1 MQTNRL
7 TVIGGVRPV
16 HKFQRSDWLPA
27 VGGRFYDPLELS
39 PGRYA
44 CQFETTASPLF
55 ALQNLSRRNPGL
67 VFLLDYETGRTRG
80 LAMVKA
86 GILEDHCVV
95 Y

>member
-7 TVIGGVRPV
+7 LVVGKVR
-16 HKFQRSDWLPA
+16 KFEQSDWLNDI
-27 VGGRFYDPLELS
+27 GGRYYDLLELS

-44 CQFETTASPLF
+44 CQFETTGSPLR
-55 ALQNLSRRNPGL
+55 ALQRLSRKFPQL
-67 VFLLDYETGRTRG
+67 VFLLHYEAGRTMG

-86 GILEDHCVV
+86 GTLEDHSVS